1 MKMRTV
7 GVLGMVL
14 AAGFGLLGVRSAHA
28 QAQAQPPVQG
38 EEDLGPIPRPISLYL
53 LDKPTVTVSF
63 QGDYGPVRATG
74 VLDKSPDDPVRIRN
88 IQGLP
93 REARWTEIRDFSVVQ
108 FPREG
113 MPSGTFQVSLVSDPV
128 SVTQASTGGG
138 VRDYSGETGS
148 WGAAR
153 LPDGNLTLTGK
164 PYGTLTIP
172 LSRVS
177 SFQMEPIRGTVAQ
190 FPTGEVKLEPLTGSQ
205 ITVPLLDVQNLQRDQ
220 ARDAVSVTLADG
232 QSYTGKLVQLPNVS
246 IAVTTSTGQM
256 VNVPLSR
263 VSYLER
269 TPPGG
274 RLL

>member
-1 MKMRTV
+1 V
-7 GVLGMVL
+7 IDN
-14 AAGFGLLGVRSAHA
+14 A
-28 QAQAQPPVQG
+28 PN
-38 EEDLGPIPRPISLYL
+38 
-53 LDKPTVTVSF
+53 
-63 QGDYGPVRATG
+63 
-74 VLDKSPDDPVRIRN
+74 DPLRIRN

-93 REARWTEIRDFSVVQ
+93 REARWTEIRDLSVVQ

-128 SVTQASTGGG
+128 SVTQNSAGSG
-138 VRDYSGETGS
+138 VRDYGGETGS

-190 FPTGEVKLEPLTGSQ
+190 FPNGDVKLEPLTGSQ
-205 ITVPLLDVQNLQRDQ
+205 ITVPLQDVQTLQRDQ
-220 ARDAVSVTLADG
+220 TRDAVTVTLADG
-232 QSYTGKLVQLPNVS
+232 QSYTGKLVQLPSVS
-246 IAVTTSTGQM
+246 IAVTTPAGQM
-256 VNVPLSR
+256 VSVPLSR

>member
-1 MKMRTV
+1 MKVRTV
-7 GVLGMVL
+7 GMLGLAL
-14 AAGFGLLGVRSAHA
+14 AASLGLLGGQSARA
-28 QAQAQPPVQG
+28 QAQAQPPAP
-38 EEDLGPIPRPISLYL
+38 EEDLGPIPRPITLFL

-74 VLDKSPDDPVRIRN
+74 VLDKAPEETLRVRS

-93 REARWTEIRDFSVVQ
+93 REARWTEIRDLSVVQ

-113 MPSGTFQVSLVSDPV
+113 MPAGTFQVSLVSDPV
-128 SVTQASTGGG
+128 SVTQISAGGAG
-138 VRDYSGETGS
+138 IRDYSTDAGG

-164 PYGTLTIP
+164 PYGSLTIP

-190 FPTGEVKLEPLTGSQ
+190 FPNGDVKLEPLAGSP
-205 ITVPLLDVQNLQRDQ
+205 ITVPLQEIQTLQRDQ
-220 ARDAVSVTLADG
+220 SRDAVTLTLADG
-232 QSYTGKLVQLPNVS
+232 QSYTGKLVQLPEVS
-246 IAVTTSTGQM
+246 IAVTTPAGPVVT
-256 VNVPLSR
+256 VPLSR

>member
-1 MKMRTV
+1 MKVRTV
-7 GVLGMVL
+7 GMLGLVL
-14 AAGFGLLGVRSAHA
+14 AASLGLLGGQSARA
-28 QAQAQPPVQG
+28 QAQAQPPAQD
-38 EEDLGPIPRPISLYL
+38 EDLGPIARPISLFL

-74 VLDKSPDDPVRIRN
+74 VMDKAPEEPLRVRS

-93 REARWTEIRDFSVVQ
+93 REARWTEIRDLSVVQ

-113 MPSGTFQVSLVSDPV
+113 MPAGSFQVSLVSDPV
-128 SVTQASTGGG
+128 SVTQVSTASGA
-138 VRDYSGETGS
+138 RDYSTESGG

-172 LSRVS
+172 LSRIS
-177 SFQMEPIRGTVAQ
+177 SFQMEPIRGTFLK
-190 FPTGEVKLEPLTGSQ
+190 FPSGDLKLEPLTGSP
-205 ITVPLLDVQNLQRDQ
+205 ITVPLQDVQTLQRDQ
-220 ARDAVSVTLADG
+220 ARDAVTVTLADG
-232 QSYTGKLVQLPNVS
+232 QSYTGKLVSLPEVS
-246 IAVTTSTGQM
+246 IVVTTPAGQM
-256 VNVPLSR
+256 VSVPLSR